1 MMQYSV
7 DQVFQTLDDLD
18 PRAYLG
24 LVLASAG
31 YYVQYVSNVRIGF
44 RDGIH
49 ATPVACN
56 MWNFA
61 DDFLYLCLFTR
72 WFGDGEYSH
81 WFTKALWFG
90 MSAWVTLEL
99 ATHYQT
105 IKYSLADLVPG
116 VPRRQALVLYIGAQL
131 CMFVLMI
138 FFIQLVD
145 DPILLLAIVSTQFS
159 SVAFAIPML
168 LGRGHRRGISTA
180 SARAMLIAPAAF
192 LALFLPAIAP
202 AFDTPITYTAAAA
215 CFLVALAYNLLLR
228 RYPAESSALGREDTQ
243 ARAAQTAARDVA
255 RKDG

>member
-7 DQVFQTLDDLD
+7 EQVFQTLDDFD
-18 PRAYLG
+18 PRAYIG
-24 LVLASAG
+24 LILASAG

-44 RDGIH
+44 RHRIH

-72 WFGDGEYSH
+72 WFGGGEYGH

-90 MSAWVTLEL
+90 MAVWVTLEL
-99 ATHYQT
+99 TTHYQT
-105 IKYSLADLVPG
+105 IKFSLSDLIPG
-116 VPRRQALVLYIGAQL
+116 VPRSKALALYVGAQL
-131 CMFVLMI
+131 CLFVLMI
-138 FFIQLVD
+138 FFVRLVD

-180 SARAMLIAPAAF
+180 SARAMLVAPAAF
-192 LALFLPAIAP
+192 LALFMPAIAP
-202 AFDTPITYTAAAA
+202 EFNTAVTYVAAAA
-215 CFLVALAYNLLLR
+215 CFLTAVAYNLLLG
-228 RYPAESSALGREDTQ
+228 RYPAELSTTDRTRTGPLHGDQEPV
-243 ARAAQTAARDVA
+243 RAHGGAE
-255 RKDG
+255 